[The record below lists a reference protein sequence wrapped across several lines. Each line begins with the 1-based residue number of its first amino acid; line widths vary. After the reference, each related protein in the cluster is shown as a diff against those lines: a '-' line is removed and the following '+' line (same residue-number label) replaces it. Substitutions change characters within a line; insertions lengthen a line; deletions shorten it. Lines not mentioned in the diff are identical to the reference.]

1 METNAGNRMA
11 EKLGIPVDA
20 SNEQLNIIIGV
31 LYLSLVHAVEHM
43 AKTESLSSVVAFKD
57 GFLTALKSG
66 DIDMSVLDDAKT
78 FDLVV
83 PIVES
88 AMTLPAGDTV

>member
-1 METNAGNRMA
+1 
-11 EKLGIPVDA
+11 
-20 SNEQLNIIIGV
+20 
-31 LYLSLVHAVEHM
+31 
-43 AKTESLSSVVAFKD
+43 VVAFND

-88 AMTLPAGDTV
+88 AMTLTAGDKM